1 MSVSME
7 ELMSQIQTAP
17 AVKGDIFHGR
27 APFFFAHFYIN
38 GSMEYG
44 KKEEGQL
51 KNKMGYLM
59 L

>member
-1 MSVSME
+1 ME

-38 GSMEYG
+38 GSMGYG